1 MTKTVTTVQ
10 LPNYAELDIKENL
23 RKAKVEIGAL
33 ALAEKMT
40 SERTWEVAALA
51 SAATNATAGR
61 PKNTGESPVFSISK
75 YAEESGWI
83 ESGRTPDTLQ
93 RMVATYRKWKDIG
106 VVPGCGFWAHYEYR
120 NKTSEL
126 APNTSYN
133 EAKAGRSEEAAE
145 QIVRSALS
153 VVPAEIGVSVAA
165 EYLDTDEAEEVLNE
179 DEEATD
185 HVVGAVRRSVS
196 KVVRGKSKK
205 KAKDVLG
212 LSAMIVVLDLSGA
225 CAKFRE
231 LAADQPD
238 HVLIAAGLDLL
249 HETIRMVKGEEVSP
263 EIANQTIEDLEEYLK
278 GISS

>member
-1 MTKTVTTVQ
+1 MSTVTTVQ
-10 LPNYAELDIKENL
+10 LPDYTELDIKENIE
-23 RKAKVEIGAL
+23 RAKVAVGSL
-33 ALAEKMT
+33 GLAEKMT
-40 SERTWEVAALA
+40 DERMWEVAALA
-51 SAATNATAGR
+51 SAATAARGEVGKNRTAG
-61 PKNTGESPVFSISK
+61 PAVLTAEQ
-75 YAEESGWI
+75 YAKKIDWDRDLS
-83 ESGRTPDTLQ
+83 TLQ
-93 RMVATYRKWKDIG
+93 KYIVTYRKWADVGRI
-106 VVPGCGFWAHYEYR
+106 PGCTFWTHYEYR
-120 NKTSEL
+120 NKTEAL
-126 APNTSYN
+126 LPNTSYN
-133 EAKAGRSEEAAE
+133 EAKADRSEEAAE

-153 VVPAEIGVSVAA
+153 VVPAEVGVSVAA

-263 EIANQTIEDLEEYLK
+263 EIANKTIEDLEEYLK